1 MDVAHAGGL
10 YWISG
15 GMDMADSKTRSKKG
29 KIEDLVP
36 FRLGE
41 PNPDAAERAQ
51 EIKRR
56 QKERGISFPDST
68 GMVRAD
74 RDSR

>member
-1 MDVAHAGGL
+1 MDV
-10 YWISG
+10 
-15 GMDMADSKTRSKKG
+15 ADSKTRSKKG

-41 PNPDAAERAQ
+41 PNPDAAERAR

-56 QKERGISFPDST
+56 QRERGVVFPDST
-68 GMVRAD
+68 EIVRAD